1 MLYLGID
8 CGTQGTKAVLVDP
21 NDPRMIVGRGY
32 APHALIAEASGRREQ
47 KTEWWTAALEQ
58 AVLQAVRES
67 GRPASDVA
75 AIAVSGQHHG
85 LVMLDEAGAVLRD
98 VKLWNDTETAAENEL
113 LVQKAGGLEG
123 IWSLI
128 GTTLP
133 VGYTAS
139 KVAWVRRHEPE
150 TYAKLRHV
158 LLPHDYLNYW
168 LTGELVMEA
177 GEASGTGFFNV
188 VERTWSERMIGL
200 IDPDGI
206 LRKAIPRLASPLDPI
221 GTVQRTIAE
230 RFGFRPNT
238 LVACGSGDNVMGAV
252 GTGNVRHGR
261 ATLGLGTSGVINV
274 FSEHPVPDLD
284 RNLQVFCGVDGGW
297 IPTTATMNAT
307 SSTSLFQS
315 LFEVG
320 VQDIEALIAA
330 AKPGADGVRMV
341 PFFNGERIPPLP
353 RARAAMHGLSF
364 DNVNRSNLMR
374 AAAEAVAFVLMFGY
388 RKLPGHS
395 DVRRTLRLTGGGA
408 NSPAWRQIIADVF
421 DADAIRVKWDEGGA
435 FGAALL
441 ALTVELRASGTT
453 TSLAE
458 VCDHYVELDE
468 EKAAHPIADNV
479 RIYRELFGEF
489 LETLQREYGVSA

>member
-8 CGTQGTKAVLVDP
+8 CGTQGTKAVLIDP
-21 NDPRMIVGRGY
+21 DDRRMIVGRGH
-32 APHALIAEASGRREQ
+32 APHALIADASGRREQ
-47 KTEWWTAALEQ
+47 KTEWWTTALEQ
-58 AVLQAVRES
+58 AVLQAIRES
-67 GRPASDVA
+67 GRPATDVA
-75 AIAVSGQHHG
+75 AVAISGQHHG
-85 LVMLDEAGAVLRD
+85 LVMLDETGSVLRD
-98 VKLWNDTETAAENEL
+98 VKLWNDTETAAENDR
-113 LVQKAGGLEG
+113 LVEAAGGPEG

-139 KVAWVRRHEPE
+139 KLAWVRRHEPD
-150 TYAKLRHV
+150 TYARLRHV

-188 VERTWSERMIGL
+188 VERAWSDRMIGL
-200 IDPDGI
+200 IDPDGV
-206 LRKAIPRLASPLDPI
+206 LGQAIPRLVSPMESI
-221 GTVQRTIAE
+221 GTVRPEIAK
-230 RFGFRPNT
+230 RFGFGPRT

-307 SSTSLFQS
+307 SSTSLLQA
-315 LFEVG
+315 LFEIG
-320 VQDIEALIAA
+320 VEDIEPLIAA

-353 RARAAMHGLSF
+353 RARASMHGLSY
-364 DNVNRSNLMR
+364 DNVSRPNLMR

-388 RKLPGHS
+388 RKLPGHTGT
-395 DVRRTLRLTGGGA
+395 RQTLRLTGGGA
-408 NSPAWRQIIADVF
+408 NSSTWRQIIADVF
-421 DADAIRVKWDEGGA
+421 DADAVRVKWDEGGA

-441 ALTVELRASGTT
+441 ALTVDLRASGMAV
-453 TSLAE
+453 SLAE
-458 VCDHYVELDE
+458 VCDRYVELDE
-468 EKAAHPIADNV
+468 TKAAHPVPANV
-479 RIYRELFGEF
+479 ALYRELFGEF
-489 LETLQREYGVSA
+489 LDTLRRDYGVAA